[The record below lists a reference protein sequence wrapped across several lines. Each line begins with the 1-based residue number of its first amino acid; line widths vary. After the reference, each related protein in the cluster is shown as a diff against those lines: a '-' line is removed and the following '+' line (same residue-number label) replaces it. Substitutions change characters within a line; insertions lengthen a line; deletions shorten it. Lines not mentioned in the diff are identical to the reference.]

1 MSNLTLQPKLR
12 RKLSY
17 LLGGLFLCLGSTL
30 SLQGNFENVDTTRLF
45 ERMQARINVNDYDR
59 ALPKLEELKERRIRG
74 EARENVFFFLTLA
87 RLLDGNLEGAL
98 EASDLYLE
106 DFPEHER
113 ERFLSVYRA
122 DALRGLGRYE
132 EALEIL
138 REYPNRRNWGNWSR
152 DFRIDVRSKIAE
164 TFYLIEDWE
173 NALSAIETLIQQLP
187 RIQDEAQRQEMRL
200 RAYSY
205 LIQTYIGLGRL
216 DEAFSAIPNLAGD
229 TDARFDL
236 SFNMALIRG
245 GDQMREAENYNA
257 ALAFYQSVILPD
269 QIREHFNNRL
279 EMLRQ
284 EPPRSETL
292 ARIQSIERRLEI
304 IEDLP
309 PDVVPSF
316 RWRIGDSYY
325 NLGRLHEAYWAFRR
339 VWDEHP
345 DHPFAERAMY
355 GSFNSAHQLGR
366 KDRAQRIGEAYMA
379 DEDTTLFYGI
389 IGSRLWDIY
398 RAANDA
404 QAITTL
410 ADQLEFY
417 VLEEPESDQAGIG
430 VTTLGSA
437 LSSLRDFDRIQTVM
451 NRVYRAVG
459 TGDAADNAQFWIGTS
474 AMMQRDFQ
482 TPINQFKEL
491 VERSPDAPFAE
502 EASFRIPTSYMALRE
517 WDEAKNYFNQF
528 LENYPESRL
537 VPDAL
542 GMMGDIGYAQRDRE
556 TAFEFYDRA
565 ITAATPP
572 EMETPNMQIIDRA
585 FFRRAGMA
593 RNERDYPTVVQLLEE
608 YREDF
613 IATGL
618 AGAESASR
626 GLFEL
631 GQSYAQRGQ
640 DEQMVEIFLEAVSNY
655 GDLRRSYGVDSMINT
670 LVNRYEEIRGSS
682 PRAWFINLRAEA
694 RAANEQTK
702 ELRTVMALNRLGRDT
717 SSPLLDSDQFF
728 TAASPATLAWY
739 GQSIIQEDQE
749 RARRAFQTLLSEFP
763 DSDEAISAL
772 LGEGDFLLSEGQYTE
787 AKDLFQQATQQF
799 SRNDRVVEAHLGLGN
814 ALLRLGEYEDAE
826 QAFRRVTGNRSWR
839 HRWAPAHFGIAR
851 SQEGAGN
858 PDDAINSYHRVF
870 ITYLRSTEYSA
881 EAYLRAGKL
890 HEEANRPEKA
900 RALYEQMLERDVL
913 SDTPQFSEA
922 RERLQSL

>member
-1 MSNLTLQPKLR
+1 M
-12 RKLSY
+12 
-17 LLGGLFLCLGSTL
+17 LGGLLFCLGGTL
-30 SLQGNFENVDTTRLF
+30 SLQGNFENVESNRLF
-45 ERMQARINVNDYDR
+45 EQMQARINVNDYDR
-59 ALPKLEELKERRIRG
+59 ALPKLEELKERRLPD

-87 RLLDGNLEGAL
+87 RLLDGDLEGAL
-98 EASDLYLE
+98 EASEIYLE
-106 DFPEHER
+106 DFSDHER

-122 DALRGLGRYE
+122 DSLRGLGKYE

-138 REYPNRRNWGNWSR
+138 RGYPDRRNWGNWSQ

-164 TFYLIEDWE
+164 TLYLIEDWE
-173 NALSAIETLIQQLP
+173 NALSAIERLIQQLP
-187 RIQDEAQRQEMRL
+187 QIRDEAQRQEMRL

-216 DEAFSAIPNLAGD
+216 DEAFAAIPNLAGD

-245 GDQMREAENYNA
+245 GDQMREAGNYNA

-279 EMLRQ
+279 TMLRQ

-345 DHPFAERAMY
+345 DHPFAERAMF

-366 KDRAQRIGEAYMA
+366 TDRAQRIGEAYMA
-379 DEDTTLFYGI
+379 DEDTTLFFGI

-398 RAANDA
+398 RATNDA
-404 QAITTL
+404 RAIATL

-437 LSSLRDFDRIQTVM
+437 LSSLRDFARIRTVM
-451 NRVYRAVG
+451 NRVYRAAG
-459 TGDAADNAQFWIGTS
+459 SGDAADNAQFWIGTA
-474 AMMQRDFQ
+474 AMMQRDFR

-491 VERSPDAPFAE
+491 VERNPDAPFAE
-502 EASFRIPTSYMALRE
+502 EAAFRIPTSYMALRE
-517 WDEAKNYFNQF
+517 WDEAKKYFNEF

-556 TAFEFYDRA
+556 TAFEFYERA
-565 ITAATPP
+565 IVAATPP

-593 RNERDYPTVVQLLEE
+593 RNDQDLPTVVELLEQ
-608 YREDF
+608 YRDEF
-613 IATGL
+613 IAEGL
-618 AGAESASR
+618 AEPDSASR
-626 GLFEL
+626 GLYEL
-631 GQSYAQRGQ
+631 GQAYAKRGQ
-640 DEQMVEIFLEAVSNY
+640 DEEMVEIFLEAVSNY
-655 GDLRRSYGVDSMINT
+655 GDLRRSYGVDSMIDT
-670 LVNRYEEIRGSS
+670 LIDRYEEIRGSS
-682 PRAWFINLRAEA
+682 PRAWFIDLRAEA
-694 RAANEQTK
+694 RAAREQTK
-702 ELRTVMALNRLGRDT
+702 ELRAVMALNRLERET
-717 SSPLLDSDQFF
+717 SSPLLDSEQFF
-728 TAASPATLAWY
+728 AVASPATLAWY
-739 GQSIIQEDQE
+739 GQAIIQEDQE
-749 RARRAFQTLLSEFP
+749 RARRAFQTLLAEFP

-772 LGEGDFLLSEGQYTE
+772 LGEGDFLLSEGQYAE
-787 AKDLFQQATQQF
+787 ARDLFQQATEQF
-799 SRNDRVVEAHLGLGN
+799 ARNDRVVEAHLGLGN
-814 ALLRLGEYEDAE
+814 ALLALGEYEDAE

-839 HRWAPAHFGIAR
+839 HRWAPAHFGVAR

-858 PDDAINSYHRVF
+858 RDDAINSYHRVF

-881 EAYLRAGKL
+881 EAYLRAAKL

-900 RALYEQMLERDVL
+900 RSLYEQMLERDVL
-913 SDTPQFSEA
+913 SETPQFAEA
-922 RERLQSL
+922 RERLRQL